1 MNQVEKYLQH
11 MRAIRSSGG
20 ATDET
25 SYYTPLNNLLDEIG
39 KSVKPRVRC
48 IMQLKNR
55 GAGNPDGGL
64 FTPEQFQKLT
74 RGETAPGQKPSRGA
88 VEIKPTG
95 DDAWATADG
104 DQVTKYWKAYGQVL
118 VTNYW
123 DFVLLTRDRDGNPAK
138 LDSFRLT
145 PNEKAF
151 WTLTEHP
158 HKAAPEFADRF
169 AEFLKRVMLS
179 TATIAA
185 PKDLASY
192 LASLARDARLR
203 VEEKRDLPALASLR
217 SALEEALGLKFEGEK
232 GEHFF
237 RSTLIQTLFYGVFSA
252 WVLWHKEQ
260 PATSKERFDWRKAE
274 WSLHVPMIRVLYE
287 EVSRPSSLKP
297 LGLIEVLDLTESALN
312 RVERK
317 EFFARFEEQ
326 HAVQYFYEPFLEA
339 FDSELRKQ
347 LGVWYTPIEIVK
359 YMVARTDH
367 VLREELKLA
376 DGFADPNVY
385 VLDAACGTGA
395 YLVEVLNTIATT
407 LKSKGDDPLTAQKVK
422 QFAMERVF
430 GFEVLP
436 APFVISHLQ
445 LGLLLQQLG
454 APLSDTGDERVGVY
468 LTNSLTGWEPPKGA
482 KLKLA
487 FPEMEKERDAA
498 DKVKRES
505 PILVVIGNPPYN
517 AFAGVSP
524 AEEEGLVEPYKGIY
538 WTDKL
543 NAKGK
548 PVKGK
553 HGEPG
558 KHRKYLLSDPE
569 AQGGWDIRKFN
580 LDDLYVRFFRLA
592 ERRLTEKEKAGVIC
606 YISNFSYLSDP
617 SYAIMREKLL
627 EGFESLWI
635 DCLNGDSRETGKTTP
650 DGAPDPS
657 VFSTVSNPEGIQLG
671 TAIGLM
677 VRREKRAHATKVRYR
692 EFWGNNKRTDLVESL
707 KSEDIDRDY
716 QTSKPSRANRNSL
729 RPTSVVPDYD
739 NWPRPIDICSE
750 APISGLQEM
759 RSEALID
766 IDKNVVEEIAK
777 AYYDPKVKWD
787 TLHELGTN
795 LTKDITGFDARE
807 VRSKLQ
813 KAEKFTDD
821 RLRRYALYPL
831 DSRWCYWTPTN
842 PLWNRPRPALA
853 AQNWNG
859 NKFFIVRM
867 FAERAREHAP
877 LIVTS
882 NLPDYHLLRPNA
894 VAIPFKI
901 KPEKPEADGHYGFI
915 KAREDVATEPF
926 ANLSKNARD
935 YLKDLG
941 LANPDSNSNV
951 ASLIWSHSLAIGY
964 SPLYLKENNCGI
976 RYNWPRFPM
985 PADKKIFEKSAELG
999 ESVSQ
1004 LLDTEVGVTGVTSG
1018 TLRPDLKLIGNLTL
1032 VSAKHVD
1039 PGKHLKVDVGWGH
1052 EGKEGITMGGKGQLV
1067 ERPYDDPER
1076 KAIEVGAAVYGLSG
1090 EQGIAQLG
1098 ECTFDV
1104 YLNDGAYWKNVP
1116 TKVWEFTIGGYQVL
1130 KKWLSYRETK
1140 LLGRVLTTDEAYYF
1154 RDMVRRIASLS
1165 LLEPTL
1171 DANYVSAKAN
1181 TYSWPAPV
1189 VHVALPGSKSGS
1201 SK

>member
-1 MNQVEKYLQH
+1 MCDV
-11 MRAIRSSGG
+11 RSSAG

-39 KSVKPRVRC
+39 KAVKPRVRC

-74 RGETAPGQKPSRGA
+74 RGEPLPGQKPTRGA
-88 VEIKPTG
+88 IEVKPTG

-104 DQVTKYWKAYGQVL
+104 DQVTKYWKEYGQVL

-123 DFVLLTRDRDGNPAK
+123 DFVLLTRDRDGRPAK

-151 WTLTEHP
+151 WELTECP
-158 HKAAPEFADRF
+158 HKALAEFADRF
-169 AEFLKRVMLS
+169 VEFLKRVMLS
-179 TATIAA
+179 TATIVA

-217 SALEEALGLKFEGEK
+217 TALEQALGLKFEGEK

-237 RSTLIQTLFYGVFSA
+237 RSTLVQTLFYGVFSA

-260 PATSKERFDWRKAE
+260 PATSKEPFDWRKAE

-312 RVERK
+312 RVDRK
-317 EFFARFEEQ
+317 EFFAKFEEQ

-367 VLREELKLA
+367 VLREELKLE

-445 LGLLLQQLG
+445 LGLLFQQLG
-454 APLSDTGDERVGVY
+454 APLSDSGEERVGVY

-498 DKVKRES
+498 DKVKREA

-538 WTDKL
+538 WTDKV

-548 PVKGK
+548 EVKDK
-553 HGEPG
+553 HGLRV
-558 KHRKYLLSDPE
+558 KQRRYLLSDPE
-569 AQGGWDIRKFN
+569 AEGGWDIRKFN

-592 ERRLTEKEKAGVIC
+592 ERRLTEKEKPGVIC

-617 SYAIMREKLL
+617 SYAIMRQRLL
-627 EGFESLWI
+627 EGFESFWI
-635 DCLNGDSRETGKTTP
+635 DCMNGDSRETGKTTP
-650 DGAPDPS
+650 DGSPDPS
-657 VFSTVSNPEGIQLG
+657 VFSTESNPEGIQLG

-677 VRREKRAHATKVRYR
+677 VRREKRAHPTIVRYR
-692 EFWGNNKRTDLVESL
+692 EFWGNNKRTDLVDSL
-707 KSEDIDRDY
+707 KSRNIDSEY
-716 QTSKPSRANRNSL
+716 QISKPSRANRNSL

-739 NWPRPIDICSE
+739 NWPRPIDFCTE

-766 IDKNVVEEIAK
+766 IDKKVVEEVAK

-787 TLHELGTN
+787 TLHELGTS
-795 LTKDITGFDARE
+795 LTKDIAGFDARE

-813 KAEKFTDD
+813 KAETFTED
-821 RLRRYALYPL
+821 RLMRYALYPL

-853 AQNWNG
+853 AQRWDG

-877 LIVTS
+877 LMITS
-882 NLPDYHLLRPNA
+882 LLPDYHLLRPNA
-894 VAIPFKI
+894 VAIPFRI
-901 KPEKPEADGHYGFI
+901 KPEDPEDGGHHGRI
-915 KAREDVATEPF
+915 KAREDVPTEPF
-926 ANLSKNARD
+926 ANLSKDARA
-935 YLKDLG
+935 YLKSLG
-941 LANPDSNSNV
+941 LTNPDSDAHV
-951 ASLIWSHSLAIGY
+951 ASLIWLHAVAIGY

-985 PADKKIFEKSAELG
+985 PSANKAFLNSAELG
-999 ESVSQ
+999 ETVTQ
-1004 LLDTEVGVTGVTSG
+1004 LLNTEVVVKGVDAG
-1018 TLRPDLKLIGNLTL
+1018 TLRPEMKVIGSLTL
-1032 VSAKHVD
+1032 VTTEQLD
-1039 PGKHLKVDVGWGH
+1039 PAVHLKIDVGWGH
-1052 EGKEGITMGGKGQLV
+1052 EGKDGITMGGKGKLV
-1067 ERPYDDPER
+1067 ERPYTDPEL
-1076 KAIEVGAAVYGLSG
+1076 KAIQEGAAAFGLPL
-1090 EQGIAQLG
+1090 ELALAQLG
-1098 ECTFDV
+1098 ENTADV
-1104 YLNDGAYWKNVP
+1104 YLNAGAYWKNVP
-1116 TKVWEFTIGGYQVL
+1116 SRVWDFTIGGYQVL
-1130 KKWLSYRETK
+1130 KKWLSYRETR
-1140 LLGRVLTTDEAYYF
+1140 LLGRVITMEEAYYF
-1154 RDMVRRIASLS
+1154 RDMVRRIASLC

-1171 DANYVSAKAN
+1171 DANYTSVKAS
-1181 TYSWPAPV
+1181 TYDWPAMAVCDASP
-1189 VHVALPGSKSGS
+1189 LTKSGTP
-1201 SK
+1201 K